1 MMRLAQLALVMASTL
16 TIASPAYALQEQQ
29 QSMTVEQISDK
40 ITSLQNEYDNYT
52 QTVQRL
58 KDEAEQLEQKLA
70 SLRERNQTLEKQRQT
85 ALQEMNNRYQQ
96 LVDDP
101 TIDIAGAQQA
111 YKEAVMAHQQ
121 NKKDI
126 ATQIQLVDDKQQ
138 EVEEARVSR
147 HALLNEIESLKDQR
161 EVARVER
168 LEREFNQTGELEVSQ
183 SIVCDREETLSQC
196 ETRGKLLAK
205 QKASKQYLNEI
216 VSGLSEAEQ
225 ARQNLEQVS
234 PNVQILGSKTVSNGF
249 SGQGNY
255 GVKIAVELRGQLP
268 RAQACRLLEID
279 ARYCVVENA
288 EQASTTQTNAGSS
301 SDAVMHP
308 LTLRSNVYDDE
319 VLIDGVSYGSTPIE
333 IMLPRGEHR
342 VEVRKYGYSSYSD
355 VIRLSDAQSIRA
367 ELEKSDYSFTRGEKV
382 QDILFRDV
390 RGPELVVV
398 PAGNYQMGDLSGDG
412 LPNERPVQ
420 TVTIDTPFGISDTE
434 VTVGKFRDFVNDT
447 AYVTEAEKNGNCAEL
462 NNGMPKMD
470 GTLNWRSPGFQQ
482 TENSPV
488 VCISYEDV
496 KAYTDWLSDKSG
508 FDYDIPSEK
517 QWEYAARAGTE
528 TDFWWGE
535 DVGVKNANCRHCGSE
550 WSNERSAP
558 VAQFARNPWGLFDT
572 VGNVWEWTRSEDG
585 QVVRGGAWN
594 FAPSLARVSTRME
607 LPADFSSNYIGFR
620 VVRAQ

>member
-1 MMRLAQLALVMASTL
+1 
-16 TIASPAYALQEQQ
+16 
-29 QSMTVEQISDK
+29 
-40 ITSLQNEYDNYT
+40 
-52 QTVQRL
+52 
-58 KDEAEQLEQKLA
+58 
-70 SLRERNQTLEKQRQT
+70 
-85 ALQEMNNRYQQ
+85 
-96 LVDDP
+96 
-101 TIDIAGAQQA
+101 
-111 YKEAVMAHQQ
+111 
-121 NKKDI
+121 
-126 ATQIQLVDDKQQ
+126 
-138 EVEEARVSR
+138 
-147 HALLNEIESLKDQR
+147 
-161 EVARVER
+161 
-168 LEREFNQTGELEVSQ
+168 
-183 SIVCDREETLSQC
+183 
-196 ETRGKLLAK
+196 
-205 QKASKQYLNEI
+205 
-216 VSGLSEAEQ
+216 
-225 ARQNLEQVS
+225 
-234 PNVQILGSKTVSNGF
+234 
-249 SGQGNY
+249 
-255 GVKIAVELRGQLP
+255 
-268 RAQACRLLEID
+268 
-279 ARYCVVENA
+279 
-288 EQASTTQTNAGSS
+288 
-301 SDAVMHP
+301 
-308 LTLRSNVYDDE
+308 
-319 VLIDGVSYGSTPIE
+319 
-333 IMLPRGEHR
+333 
-342 VEVRKYGYSSYSD
+342 
-355 VIRLSDAQSIRA
+355 
-367 ELEKSDYSFTRGEKV
+367 
-382 QDILFRDV
+382 LFRDV

-420 TVTIDTPFGISDTE
+420 TVTIDAPFGISDTE

-447 AYVTEAEKNGNCAEL
+447 AYVTEAENNGNCAEL

>member
-355 VIRLSDAQSIRA
+355 VIRLSERN
-367 ELEKSDYSFTRGEKV
+367 
-382 QDILFRDV
+382 LF
-390 RGPELVVV
+390 
-398 PAGNYQMGDLSGDG
+398 A
-412 LPNERPVQ
+412 
-420 TVTIDTPFGISDTE
+420 
-434 VTVGKFRDFVNDT
+434 
-447 AYVTEAEKNGNCAEL
+447 L
-462 NNGMPKMD
+462 N
-470 GTLNWRSPGFQQ
+470 
-482 TENSPV
+482 
-488 VCISYEDV
+488 
-496 KAYTDWLSDKSG
+496 
-508 FDYDIPSEK
+508 
-517 QWEYAARAGTE
+517 
-528 TDFWWGE
+528 
-535 DVGVKNANCRHCGSE
+535 
-550 WSNERSAP
+550 
-558 VAQFARNPWGLFDT
+558 
-572 VGNVWEWTRSEDG
+572 
-585 QVVRGGAWN
+585 
-594 FAPSLARVSTRME
+594 
-607 LPADFSSNYIGFR
+607 
-620 VVRAQ
+620 